1 MACYEICEH
10 KKEAS
15 MLRKR
20 LAELDPDRVKA
31 VLEKSRESQLR
42 AVNERDYA
50 RKRVREQEER
60 IRKLLDKIESLKD
73 KLVWAEEDWEKE
85 RKAGISA
92 RKSQKHQIDELEKK
106 LSTAVWKLDKL
117 KRDLEKAHKKELKQQ
132 KEEYEKKIRELEE
145 RYQKEIAAKDAVI
158 ETLCGQP
165 CSVGRKVD
173 AGSTKAD
180 STNSSV
186 PPGQD
191 PNHATIT
198 NNRESTGRTQGGQP
212 GHKAQ
217 PRKKFNPDHV
227 VKLPPPEE
235 VVKNPDAYYCIGEIS
250 KQVVSVRIAIEVT
263 EYVALQYRN
272 HKTRNVIH
280 SEFPEGVGHL
290 EVNYDESVESLAAYL
305 HSVCNVPYNKIQELF
320 NEAVDSTLPI
330 SIGKLAGLEKKFSSL
345 SREDRN
351 EIWGKLFRS
360 KTMNLDGTCM
370 RVNGKQRQVLVMRS
384 GGTVMYR
391 MTGCKGDKA
400 LEGTPV
406 EHYDGIVISDGES
419 TFTKLGR
426 KRQGCLVHEGR
437 YVRHAEDVAPGL
449 EWPGEMRGLLKELQH
464 RRNEDVAKG
473 IWKMP
478 EKEKQKVIERYEG
491 VIKKGLDEYGKLCG
505 KLLTQQLLS
514 NRKRLQKFADTY
526 SLDFDFLKREH
537 DTAAPDV
544 HNSETQKALRKDINT
559 LIRLMAD
566 KDDYLLFLSDY
577 TIPPHN
583 NDAEK
588 SARTVKI
595 HAKPNGGMRS
605 EEYAGYYADTAT
617 VMETEHM
624 QGRSRY
630 AMLKSVFRRGT
641 NAMTGKGKIQE

>member
-158 ETLCGQP
+158 EALCGQP

-217 PRKKFNPDHV
+217 PRKKFHPDHV

-449 EWPGEMRGLLKELQH
+449 EWPGEMRGL
-464 RRNEDVAKG
+464 
-473 IWKMP
+473 
-478 EKEKQKVIERYEG
+478 
-491 VIKKGLDEYGKLCG
+491 
-505 KLLTQQLLS
+505 
-514 NRKRLQKFADTY
+514 
-526 SLDFDFLKREH
+526 
-537 DTAAPDV
+537 
-544 HNSETQKALRKDINT
+544 
-559 LIRLMAD
+559 
-566 KDDYLLFLSDY
+566 
-577 TIPPHN
+577 
-583 NDAEK
+583 
-588 SARTVKI
+588 
-595 HAKPNGGMRS
+595 
-605 EEYAGYYADTAT
+605 
-617 VMETEHM
+617 
-624 QGRSRY
+624 
-630 AMLKSVFRRGT
+630 
-641 NAMTGKGKIQE
+641 